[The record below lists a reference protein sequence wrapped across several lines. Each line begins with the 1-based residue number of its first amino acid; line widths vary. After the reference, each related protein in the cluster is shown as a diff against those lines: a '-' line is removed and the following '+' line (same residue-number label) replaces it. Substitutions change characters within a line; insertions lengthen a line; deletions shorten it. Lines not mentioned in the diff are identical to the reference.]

1 MYLSKRNLFFRAV
14 AVAANVELLMDGNL
28 ISLTCNLADP
38 LYERGTI
45 VASEAESVGLHPAGL
60 SDDAGDLTQNN
71 KMCLL
76 N

>member
-1 MYLSKRNLFFRAV
+1 
-14 AVAANVELLMDGNL
+14 MDGNL

-60 SDDAGDLTQNN
+60 SDDAGDVTQNN